1 MFGNKKVVFENKAEN
16 EKSVINTVFDWYDII
31 VSAVVVIVLLFTFC
45 FTVVGVDGSSMETT
59 LHGGEKDNMTDHAD
73 RLIISNLFYTPK
85 QGDIVVISRN
95 YGNAFGEEAKMSQEP
110 IIKRVIATE
119 GQTVDIDFENNKVY
133 VNGEVLDEPYVC
145 SPTVEYDNGVT
156 FPLTVEE
163 GHVFVLGDNRAV
175 SLDSRSSSIGQV
187 DVRYILGK
195 AMLRIMP
202 IEEFGGIY

>member
-16 EKSVINTVFDWYDII
+16 EKSVINTIFDWYDII

-45 FTVVGVDGSSMETT
+45 FAVVGVDGSSMETT
-59 LHGGEKDNMTDHAD
+59 LHGGAKDNMTDHAD
-73 RLIISNLFYTPK
+73 RLVISNFFYKPK

-95 YGNAFGEEAKMSQEP
+95 YGNAFGEEANMSQEP

-119 GQTVDIDFENNKVY
+119 GQTVDIDYKNNKVY
-133 VNGEVLDEPYVC
+133 VDGKELEEPYVC
-145 SPTVEYDNGVT
+145 SPTVEHENGVS
-156 FPLTVEE
+156 FPLTVEK

-175 SLDSRSSSIGQV
+175 SLDSRSKSIGQV

-195 AMLRIMP
+195 ALFRIMP
-202 IEEFGGIY
+202 LDEFGGIY